1 MLGSAPSTI
10 NCTPLRL
17 EAKSGPKTM
26 AMSAF
31 WLRMTRSASRGVATT
46 WVMVKYSDAASLSTA
61 CWVRWSIELV
71 TTTVRTFFTSVVMAK
86 PKMSISTN
94 GMPKRMSIVRLSR
107 RMCFPSLMTNEMNCF
122 MPLVL
127 VV

>member
-1 MLGSAPSTI
+1 
-10 NCTPLRL
+10 
-17 EAKSGPKTM
+17 M

-31 WLRMTRSASRGVATT
+31 CPRMTRSASRGVATT
-46 WVMVKYSDAASLSTA
+46 GVIVKYSDAANRSTA
-61 CWVRWSIELV
+61 CCVRWSIELV

-86 PKMSISTN
+86 PKISISTS

-122 MPLVL
+122 MPLEF
-127 VV
+127 